1 MNGPGKDSFWQ
12 QFSEEFK
19 DLFYTKEEL
28 EYRNK
33 VFRKSV
39 EEMDL
44 TVIERV
50 AKKIAEYEGRHQ
62 PNSIFLGS
70 QVLFQLRISLLN
82 NGKPIN
88 HESISDIKIAQVYGL
103 NVIEVHSKPHLIS
116 VAYIKDI

>member
-70 QVLFQLRISLLN
+70 QVLFQLRIGLLN
-82 NGKPIN
+82 SQPIN
-88 HESISDIKIAQVYGL
+88 RESISDIQIAQVYGL